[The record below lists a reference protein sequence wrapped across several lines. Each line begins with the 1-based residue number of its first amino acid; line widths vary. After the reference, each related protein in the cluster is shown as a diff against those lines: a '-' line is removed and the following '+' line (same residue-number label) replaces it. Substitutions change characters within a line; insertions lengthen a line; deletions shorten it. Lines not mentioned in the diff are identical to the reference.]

1 MRITL
6 LTILTSHLERDLL
19 LIDSAHKV
27 GTTIDLILEVKT
39 PEEAVII
46 ATLAVI
52 IRLISKWSSILKIQ
66 PSQNVLMKPYLKALW
81 QVQGVKL

>member
-1 MRITL
+1 M
-6 LTILTSHLERDLL
+6 
-19 LIDSAHKV
+19 IDSAHKV

-46 ATLAVI
+46 ATLVVI

-66 PSQNVLMKPYLKALW
+66 PSQNVLMKPYLKALC